1 VRHVWPPGGPAGELD
16 RAALAGVYAYPDALR
31 RPFVR
36 VNFVASADG
45 AVSDAAS
52 GRSGGLDAPGDRQL
66 FGLLRELADVVVAG
80 AGTVRAEDYRGVRTS
95 PELRARRRARG
106 QAEVPPVAV
115 VTRSAS
121 VAPDAA
127 VITDTT
133 VPPLL
138 LTTADA
144 AGRARSRLGEAAEV
158 VAVGAADVTPAAVL
172 AALAERG
179 LLRVLCEGGPALFGS
194 FAAAGLVDELCLS
207 LAPQLAGAGPGRIID
222 GPAAG
227 ADPAERVRLASVL
240 AHDDGLMLRYRTA
253 RGDAAEPPTD
263 GFVTPFG

>member
-1 VRHVWPPGGPAGELD
+1 VRHVWPPGGPLGELD
-16 RAALAGVYAYPDALR
+16 RTALAGIYAYPDALR

-45 AVSDAAS
+45 AVADAT
-52 GRSGGLDAPGDRQL
+52 GGLSGGLDAPGDRRV

-80 AGTVRAEDYRGVRTS
+80 AGTVRAESYRGARTS
-95 PELRARRRARG
+95 PELRARRRDRG

-115 VTRSAS
+115 VTTSAS
-121 VAPDAA
+121 VAPDAPL
-127 VITDTT
+127 VTDTS

-138 LTTADA
+138 LTTAA
-144 AGRARSRLGEAAEV
+144 AARRARSRLGDAAEV
-158 VAVGAADVTPAAVL
+158 IAVGEQDVAPAAVL

-194 FAAAGLVDELCLS
+194 FAAAELVDELCLS
-207 LAPQLAGAGPGRIID
+207 LAPQHAGAGPGRILD
-222 GPAAG
+222 GPGDATGTA
-227 ADPAERVRLASVL
+227 PMRLASVL

-253 RGDAAEPPTD
+253 RGDAVAPPTD
-263 GFVTPFG
+263 GPH